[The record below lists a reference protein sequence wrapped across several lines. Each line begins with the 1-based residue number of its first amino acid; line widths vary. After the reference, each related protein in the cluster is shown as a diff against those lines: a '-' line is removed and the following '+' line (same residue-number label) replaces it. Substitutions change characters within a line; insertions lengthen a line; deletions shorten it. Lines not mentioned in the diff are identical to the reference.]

1 MSEQTAIRPP
11 TTVGDETTAQAPVD
25 EGALEAL
32 ARTLDEGEP
41 AQQLAAFTTLHRQA
55 LVTIV
60 RRLRED
66 PSGKELLFELVD
78 DPHVHMMLA
87 VHGIVRADPTT
98 RARQILEA
106 AKPVLTEQ
114 KCSAELLTIDE
125 GVIRLRFDGPSGCDS
140 PTGRLKPELEAALL
154 AGIPAVRSVVYVD
167 PPRAPV
173 LLGGIGLRPD
183 ATPSAPADPGPG
195 WVRTFPVERI
205 TPGSLEA
212 VSLRRDAE
220 QAALSGS
227 PGSESTEAIIVNAA
241 GRFTAYVNSCAHQG
255 LPLDEA
261 EVDAARGTITCPWH
275 GLCFDA
281 VEGECLT
288 LPGARLQPLD
298 LQVLD
303 GHIWVKVA

>member
-98 RARQILEA
+98 RAA
-106 AKPVLTEQ
+106 GA
-114 KCSAELLTIDE
+114 
-125 GVIRLRFDGPSGCDS
+125 S
-140 PTGRLKPELEAALL
+140 P
-154 AGIPAVRSVVYVD
+154 AG
-167 PPRAPV
+167 
-173 LLGGIGLRPD
+173 
-183 ATPSAPADPGPG
+183 
-195 WVRTFPVERI
+195 
-205 TPGSLEA
+205 
-212 VSLRRDAE
+212 
-220 QAALSGS
+220 
-227 PGSESTEAIIVNAA
+227 
-241 GRFTAYVNSCAHQG
+241 
-255 LPLDEA
+255 
-261 EVDAARGTITCPWH
+261 
-275 GLCFDA
+275 
-281 VEGECLT
+281 
-288 LPGARLQPLD
+288 
-298 LQVLD
+298 
-303 GHIWVKVA
+303 